1 MDGHEKGLAGEEIA
15 INYLIKQGF
24 RLLEHGFRCRNG
36 EVDIIAEKDGE
47 LYFVEVKTR
56 WSLTCGNPLEAV
68 TYHKQR
74 QVINA
79 ARFYLMKKKK
89 NDAFCHLSAIGI
101 DMSAGEPMIEF
112 IKDAFEA
119 N

>member
-1 MDGHEKGLAGEEIA
+1 MAGEDIA

-24 RLLEHGFRCRNG
+24 GLLEHGFRCRNG
-36 EVDIIAEKDGE
+36 EVDIIAEKAGE
-47 LYFVEVKTR
+47 LYFIEVKTR
-56 WSLTCGNPLEAV
+56 WSMTCGAPLEAV
-68 TYHKQR
+68 THHKQR

-89 NDAFCHLSAIGI
+89 NDAFCHLSAIGV
-101 DMSAGEPMIEF
+101 DMSSGEPVIEF